1 LAAEGVRDI
10 RIVAEEPERHR
21 GETLPPGV
29 IIDPR
34 DRLEAVQRA
43 LRETSGVSVLIYDQV
58 CAAEKRRRRKRGQ
71 MPDAGKR
78 IVINEAVCE
87 GCGDCGRKSNCV
99 SVVPLETEFG
109 RKRQIDQTTCN
120 QDATCVEGFCPSFVT
135 IEGGVAKKPKSDAIA
150 PPAVPAP
157 LLDLS
162 RRANL
167 VAGGIGGTGIVTV
180 GAILGMAAHLD
191 GRGVSV
197 MDQIGLAQKGGEV
210 TTHVRIAKGPNDIGP
225 VRLAPGEADTLIGC
239 DLAVAATPEVLSLL
253 TPNAIA
259 VINDHVV
266 MTGDFTTNPDLA
278 FPDAA
283 MKRRIAA
290 RAETS
295 FADLSALA
303 MALGVAWQKGRVPL
317 TEASI
322 LKAIELNGAAVAMN
336 KRAFAWG
343 RALASAP
350 DSVLGRLSGPAQQP
364 VARSLAD
371 IVDIRAAE
379 LVRYQNEHLARRFR
393 DLVADVAN
401 AEDRI
406 RPGSTELAT
415 TVARSFH
422 KLLAYKDEYEVA
434 RLHVETSFLARLNEQ
449 FDSGTLSFHLAPP
462 LFARRDPVTGHPR
475 KMRFGPWVVPV
486 FKLLAKLKFLRGSWA
501 DPFGYTAER
510 QSERR
515 TIGQYET
522 LLRTRIIPEL
532 TATNHALAVEIAAL
546 PLTIRGFGHVKVAA
560 EADALKR
567 QTILLGR
574 WPDAGVTHQAAE

>member
-1 LAAEGVRDI
+1 
-10 RIVAEEPERHR
+10 
-21 GETLPPGV
+21 
-29 IIDPR
+29 
-34 DRLEAVQRA
+34 
-43 LRETSGVSVLIYDQV
+43 
-58 CAAEKRRRRKRGQ
+58 
-71 MPDAGKR
+71 
-78 IVINEAVCE
+78 
-87 GCGDCGRKSNCV
+87 
-99 SVVPLETEFG
+99 
-109 RKRQIDQTTCN
+109 
-120 QDATCVEGFCPSFVT
+120 
-135 IEGGVAKKPKSDAIA
+135 
-150 PPAVPAP
+150 
-157 LLDLS
+157 
-162 RRANL
+162 
-167 VAGGIGGTGIVTV
+167 
-180 GAILGMAAHLD
+180 MAAHLD

-266 MTGDFTTNPDLA
+266 MTGDFTANPDLS

-303 MALGVAWQKGRVPL
+303 TALLGDAVGANMMALGVAWQKGRVPL

-364 VARSLAD
+364 LARSLAD

-449 FDSGTLSFHLAPP
+449 FDGGTLSFHLAPP

-522 LLRTRIIPEL
+522 LLRTRIMPEL

-546 PLTIRGFGHVKVAA
+546 PLTIRGFGHIKVAA